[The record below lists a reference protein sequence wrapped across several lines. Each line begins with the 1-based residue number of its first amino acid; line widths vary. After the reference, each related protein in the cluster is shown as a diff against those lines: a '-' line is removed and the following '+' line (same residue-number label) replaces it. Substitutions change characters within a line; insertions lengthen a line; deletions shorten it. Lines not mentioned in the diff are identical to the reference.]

1 MIRPVFYQGQFEW
14 MHTYITDSET
24 ETAQNFQ
31 PYPLLKT
38 ITENNTKI
46 IYDWLVYSNTVAD
59 AKLTGR
65 RRLQ

>member
-46 IYDWLVYSNTVAD
+46 IYD
-59 AKLTGR
+59 
-65 RRLQ
+65 

>member
-38 ITENNTKI
+38 KI